1 MEVVCK
7 ANEPYTSF
15 AERMCDENFKKVAL
29 CKWLLKKE
37 GKDKNGMPVEP
48 KPEPEKHKDS
58 LNMWF
63 SPSRREAAEQAKAPK
78 AMASSRIADSF
89 QVIRNSP
96 LSEWL
101 MTPSHKEGC
110 PNKEVPLIEDRGGK
124 QKLTGPLATAW
135 CPFNTVD
142 WVLPGKMTGNFSP
155 LSSGEDKWLL

>member
-48 KPEPEKHKDS
+48 KPEPKKHKDS

-63 SPSRREAAEQAKAPK
+63 SPSRREAAEQTKAPK
-78 AMASSRIADSF
+78 AMASLELLI
-89 QVIRNSP
+89 
-96 LSEWL
+96 
-101 MTPSHKEGC
+101 PSK
-110 PNKEVPLIEDRGGK
+110 
-124 QKLTGPLATAW
+124 
-135 CPFNTVD
+135 
-142 WVLPGKMTGNFSP
+142 
-155 LSSGEDKWLL
+155 SSGTVPCQSGT